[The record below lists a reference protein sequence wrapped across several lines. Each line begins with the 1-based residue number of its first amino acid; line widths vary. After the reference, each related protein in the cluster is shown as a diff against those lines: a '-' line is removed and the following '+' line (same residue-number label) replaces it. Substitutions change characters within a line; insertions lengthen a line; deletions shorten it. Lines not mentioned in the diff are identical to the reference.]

1 MNQSTTTIS
10 QTACQCALRPTRWC
24 CWVPHVVGERAL
36 AFGGKHQRC
45 PHRFPGSCAYPQSQN
60 PKSELTCGPFASLGP
75 TCLPLE
81 SLYRVPITLEWVGTV
96 LQNLIPLYPWRVDP
110 ATSWL
115 THGPH
120 ISDKDNLLFSIH
132 TSGNAQALPCV
143 GTRLAQFYGMQI
155 ELVFI
160 LLI

>member
-1 MNQSTTTIS
+1 MNQSTKTIS
-10 QTACQCALRPTRWC
+10 RTAGQCAPRPTRWC
-24 CWVPHVVGERAL
+24 HWVPHVVGKRAS
-36 AFGGKHQRC
+36 AFGGKNQRW
-45 PHRFPGSCAYPQSQN
+45 PHWFPGSCAHPQSQN

-81 SLYRVPITLEWVGTV
+81 SLCHVPIALEWVGTV
-96 LQNLIPLYPWRVDP
+96 LQNLIPLCPWRANP

-120 ISDKDNLLFSIH
+120 ISDKDNLLSSIH
-132 TSGNAQALPCV
+132 TSGNAQALLGV

-160 LLI
+160 LLN